1 MLKNILFDFD
11 GVIIDSMAVR
21 EFGFRKIFKQFPKEK
36 IDKLIEFHYENGG
49 MSRFLKI
56 QHFFN
61 QILGQNIS
69 DDEVLKYADKFSELM
84 KNELV
89 KKSYL
94 ISQTVD
100 FIKNNYKKYNLHIVS
115 GSEENE
121 LNFLVQK
128 LDLKEYFISVHGSPT
143 PKNILVQNLLKKN
156 NYQQNETILIGDSI
170 NDFEA
175 SQFNNIKFIG
185 FNNPELKKLGN
196 YLENFKLMSSYCCC

>member
-1 MLKNILFDFD
+1 
-11 GVIIDSMAVR
+11 
-21 EFGFRKIFKQFPKEK
+21 
-36 IDKLIEFHYENGG
+36 

-69 DDEVLKYADKFSELM
+69 NDEVVKYANKFSELM

-100 FIKNNYKKYNLHIVS
+100 FIKDNYKKYNLHIVS

-128 LDLKEYFISVHGSPT
+128 LDLKKY
-143 PKNILVQNLLKKN
+143 LVIYNL
-156 NYQQNETILIGDSI
+156 
-170 NDFEA
+170 
-175 SQFNNIKFIG
+175 
-185 FNNPELKKLGN
+185 
-196 YLENFKLMSSYCCC
+196 

>member
-21 EFGFRKIFKQFPKEK
+21 EFGFRKIFEQFPKEK
-36 IDKLIEFHYENGG
+36 IDKLIEFHYKNGG

-61 QILGQNIS
+61 QILGQDIS

-115 GSEENE
+115 GSEDNE

-128 LDLKEYFISVHGSPT
+128 LDLKEYFLSVQGSPT
-143 PKNILVQNLLKKN
+143 PKNILVQNLLKNN

-185 FNNPELKKLGN
+185 FNNPELKKFGN
-196 YLENFKLMSSYCCC
+196 YLEDFKFMPNYCCC

>member
-21 EFGFRKIFKQFPKEK
+21 EFGFIKIFEEFPKEK
-36 IDKLIEFHYENGG
+36 VHELIKFHYKNGG

-61 QILGQNIS
+61 KILNQNIS
-69 DDEVLKYADKFSELM
+69 DDEVAQYADKFSKLM
-84 KNELV
+84 RNELV

-100 FIKNNYKKYNLHIVS
+100 FIKANYKKYNLHIVS
-115 GSEENE
+115 GSEVNE

-128 LDLKEYFISVHGSPT
+128 LDLKQYFISVHGSPT
-143 PKNILVQNLLKKN
+143 PKNILVQNLLKDI
-156 NYQQNETILIGDSI
+156 NYKQSETILIGDSI

-175 SQFNNIKFIG
+175 AQFNNIKFVG
-185 FNNPELKKLGN
+185 FNNPKLKKLGH
-196 YLENFKLMSSYCCC
+196 YLEHFKLF